1 MKVLVTGGTGYIG
14 RRLVDVLIDKGFH
27 VRIFGRQASNLSKSV
42 EQVMGNLADLNALKD
57 VTKDVEVVFHL
68 GGGMRPSDED
78 VTVVNV
84 HASRCLMQ
92 DAISNGV
99 RRFIY
104 VSAAAVY
111 GDITSPPASEK
122 TDCNPLPG
130 HTYAVS
136 KLQAEQHLLS
146 LTNRKTDLIIIRLPQ
161 VYSAGSPSIKRFPQL
176 ASVVEGENTTHFVH
190 REDAVRAILM
200 LENSDYAPGIYNVA
214 DDKPLTVQDAATII
228 NKALENIEMTTPQGT
243 ANIPPMLRRIMQ
255 ATLVLDTSKVT
266 RLGFSLKYPSLELGV
281 YHDT

>member
-99 RRFIY
+99 RRFISRKCGCRLWRHY
-104 VSAAAVY
+104 ISA
-111 GDITSPPASEK
+111 
-122 TDCNPLPG
+122 CL
-130 HTYAVS
+130 
-136 KLQAEQHLLS
+136 
-146 LTNRKTDLIIIRLPQ
+146 
-161 VYSAGSPSIKRFPQL
+161 
-176 ASVVEGENTTHFVH
+176 
-190 REDAVRAILM
+190 
-200 LENSDYAPGIYNVA
+200 
-214 DDKPLTVQDAATII
+214 
-228 NKALENIEMTTPQGT
+228 
-243 ANIPPMLRRIMQ
+243 
-255 ATLVLDTSKVT
+255 
-266 RLGFSLKYPSLELGV
+266 
-281 YHDT
+281 